1 MKKFIVKIKNVTEKQ
16 YLIDAKNEDEAM
28 KKATQ
33 SFFEERQ
40 EIDIDVAEYE
50 VISDEYD
57 EKEFALKFK
66 KFDISKDINKS

>member
-1 MKKFIVKIKNVTEKQ
+1 MKKFIVKIKNATEKQ

-33 SFFEERQ
+33 TFFEERQ

-57 EKEFALKFK
+57 EEEFALKFK
-66 KFDISKDINKS
+66 KFDISKDISKS

>member
-1 MKKFIVKIKNVTEKQ
+1 
-16 YLIDAKNEDEAM
+16 M

-57 EKEFALKFK
+57 EEEFALKFK

>member
-57 EKEFALKFK
+57 EEEFALKFK

>member
-16 YLIDAKNEDEAM
+16 YLIDAKNEEEAM

-33 SFFEERQ
+33 TFFEERQ

-50 VISDEYD
+50 VVSDEYD
-57 EKEFALKFK
+57 EEEFALKFK
-66 KFDISKDINKS
+66 KFDISKA

>member
-1 MKKFIVKIKNVTEKQ
+1 MKKFIVKIENVTEKQ
-16 YLIDAKNEDEAM
+16 YLIDAKNEEEAM

-57 EKEFALKFK
+57 EEEFALKFK

>member
-16 YLIDAKNEDEAM
+16 YLIDAKSEDEAM

-57 EKEFALKFK
+57 EEEFALKFK